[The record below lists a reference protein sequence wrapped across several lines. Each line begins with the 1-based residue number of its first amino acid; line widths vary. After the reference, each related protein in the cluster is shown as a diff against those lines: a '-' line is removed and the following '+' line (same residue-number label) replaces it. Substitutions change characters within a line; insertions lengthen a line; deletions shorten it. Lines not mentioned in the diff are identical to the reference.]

1 MPVDEK
7 ELNQDVN
14 TSEQAPETSHEPD
27 KFTKEE
33 VDKITAKIRSDTESA
48 LGRIRKETS
57 EAIRK
62 ATETTAARYQEI
74 IKQREDEELLAAKD
88 EPDRQAAIRERQQ
101 RRQAESKIAEKD
113 TELNETKARLQEYVT
128 KTSEITRDQTAQEVA
143 KRLKVDPVKLAKL
156 VKFTDGSA
164 TAIEEIASEMPKLNT
179 PTSRN
184 NFQPDSNETAGGTP
198 KSVTQIQED
207 FIKHRIT
214 NVQYSEKMKALGRTP

>member
-74 IKQREDEELLAAKD
+74 IKQREDEELAAAKD

-101 RRQAESKIAEKD
+101 RRQKEAELATARE
-113 TELNETKARLQEYVT
+113 ELNETKTRLQEYAT
-128 KTSEITRDQTAQEVA
+128 KTSEITRDQNAAEIA

-164 TAIEEIASEMPKLNT
+164 TAIEEIASEMPKLNN
-179 PTSRN
+179 PSPRN

-198 KSVTQIQED
+198 KSVTQVQQD
-207 FIKHRIT
+207 FIAGKI
-214 NVQYSEKMKALGRTP
+214 NNAQYSEKMKALGKSP